1 MIYIRTFFYYVCF
14 ASSVLIYGIG
24 INKTAE
30 INSLHDKDIIYFLK
44 IILTIFVSSI
54 LSWVVADK
62 LLVPLKLA
70 ELYPFTSL
78 MVYISIS
85 LVFELITRYLTKKSS
100 TEFILSYLTV
110 VLSVSESTSLI
121 NTILI
126 CFSTMIGMLIF
137 IPFVYSFRKRNLKN
151 IEQPEVYMS
160 ILFVFIAIIILM
172 ISSWDF
178 MWINPE
184 VFN

>member
-1 MIYIRTFFYYVCF
+1 
-14 ASSVLIYGIG
+14 
-24 INKTAE
+24 
-30 INSLHDKDIIYFLK
+30 
-44 IILTIFVSSI
+44 
-54 LSWVVADK
+54 
-62 LLVPLKLA
+62 
-70 ELYPFTSL
+70 
-78 MVYISIS
+78 
-85 LVFELITRYLTKKSS
+85 
-100 TEFILSYLTV
+100 
-110 VLSVSESTSLI
+110 LI

-160 ILFVFIAIIILM
+160 RLFVFIAIIILM